1 LVSTLLLAEKDKL
14 LWLLFMA
21 FVNIPGNSN
30 WEYDN
35 NPPDPGGALSA
46 LWATGTNGI
55 RTTSGGQKIYMN
67 CRHKTLH
74 AGRASVPNEISKS
87 FWDIEHGT
95 IQYDI
100 TTQGGQ
106 SLLTENGQILEQEY
120 V

>member
-1 LVSTLLLAEKDKL
+1 
-14 LWLLFMA
+14 MA
-21 FVNIPGNSN
+21 FVNIPGSN

-35 NPPDPGGALSA
+35 SPPDPGGALSA

-55 RTTSGGQKIYMN
+55 RTTSGGQEIYMN

-87 FWDIEHGT
+87 FWDIEH
-95 IQYDI
+95 YDI

>member
-1 LVSTLLLAEKDKL
+1 
-14 LWLLFMA
+14 MA
-21 FVNIPGNSN
+21 FVDIPGNPN

-35 NPPDPGGALSA
+35 APPNPGGALTT
-46 LWATGTNGI
+46 LWETGTNGI
-55 RTTSGGQKIYMN
+55 RTNPGGQEIYMN

-100 TTQGGQ
+100 TTQGGV
-106 SLLTENGQILEQEY
+106 SLQTEDGQILEQEY